1 MESRRPQAE
10 ARTRPARHRTVLAMA
25 PVVVVIVVVAFLRAH
40 QPPIAALRW
49 TSELLGAAPGSFGSL
64 TETESEA
71 VSAAQ
76 HELAEL
82 KKQHQQRMAQA
93 EVELAHTRRGDRREQ
108 RDVDQ
113 ALDQDQAELSA
124 AIFKSAALNQQL
136 STAISTDMR
145 HTLLRSLSP
154 KLRRARAEM
163 RSVDTVSQRDYD
175 LEEQALRHLQPALKD
190 DKHALRARL
199 RHTLMAGV
207 TGLST
212 EGSMLASEQ
221 AQQHTQRRH
230 AAFLRTLADELRR
243 ARAGLGAAERAHLAQ
258 AQQAERQW
266 RARDKAALLQISR
279 VLRGEGKALA
289 AEENAP
295 APAPLAEVGGNVA
308 REERATAATRA
319 HVLAELTQGLAGEK
333 RLWRMLLGGL
343 GCVCVRVC
351 AFVRGHDMHICPWAG

>member
-64 TETESEA
+64 TESEA

-93 EVELAHTRRGDRREQ
+93 EAELARTRRGDRREQ

-230 AAFLRTLADELRR
+230 AAFLRTLAHELRR

-266 RARDKAALLQISR
+266 HARDKAALLQISR

-319 HVLAELTQGLAGEK
+319 HVLAELTQGIAGEK